1 MKQHF
6 LRLFVY
12 CSGMVFAIG
21 LKASDPDVFTTFQ
34 EARQLERDGQTHEA
48 FLEYLTIPGGEFA
61 ASSLAQGNAG
71 EFLRVLQNSTNALAS
86 SRASL
91 VEADL
96 LLATGQSEA
105 ARQRYHLLAVEA
117 GLTNW
122 GTGQPGYYPVE
133 PPQAGDSSRQ
143 IEERFEWFRR
153 SEPAL
158 PFTIGPG
165 SHRDNWLLR
174 RLIALDLTNDAA
186 REFSRLWEV
195 HRTNTQPYA
204 VLIPSMD
211 GQGRETG
218 EEKKLERPPGFN
230 SFGLQ
235 FALDYSY
242 FLKRSGQSNAAL
254 DLLLEPLR
262 VMDMDRN
269 PNLGHLETLPPELA
283 ALPVKKPDSS
293 RRFGYGSGSSGV
305 SRKEFIR
312 LAYGEFKTA
321 GRENVLLDMLQKQ
334 IASGE
339 NRARRVLAQVR
350 LHQGQRDAALA
361 LELEYIQNCGLDPLS
376 AACRRGQI
384 YEEYQQAEL
393 AIAEY
398 EKAQAMKAGPVQM
411 PDAEEQIPDSPYFRQ
426 QAMFLPQTLL
436 LAGDGSSLAMLQL
449 PDRLQ
454 RLYGALGRNDK
465 VLDIELAQVDAQQAM
480 FPPKMVL
487 RAGDGTSPV
496 ILQLPA
502 PPGRLDSMA
511 GVDQI
516 ARRFSAAGQSERFAD
531 WARQTFSTAKS
542 PRARANLAWQLQWID
557 AAVTNAA
564 IAAVTDAYGSLRD
577 EWRDRFAKSG
587 VDLERRFL
595 RAVLDVNPTNAMAR
609 LDLLELEPQLEGAGV
624 VSTLEALLAPDA
636 ANVFPPGRGIWNHSR
651 LKSYPELAYR
661 LMRLYERAGR
671 LDDLRALGLRLA
683 KEEKPFEHFDSAEY
697 YPGGEN
703 GVEDFSLAC
712 LSLAIEHAD
721 NPAYRDQLAAALK
734 TSRWAGARAQLA
746 RRMDNPSGATA
757 AKQPSRA
764 GAVRG
769 VWANLPSGVR
779 VVASTESV
787 TCQARDEHYIYS
799 GQPWGIAVYMLDG
812 SPVTRILLNRE
823 VACLLAAPPHL
834 WVGTHDGLFRIEP
847 GQWVPVRAALGSV
860 SALARE
866 GDQIWIGTRDGVSVL
881 NRNTLSLRTFT
892 IEQLGLKQP
901 SAILRFA
908 FDGGQV
914 WADNEQEGLLRYDRA
929 GDVWSMPVSISGLRY
944 PAHLIDLIDGQV
956 WADVYLNDELRHRPA
971 LVDRHTLRI
980 TPAQLTGNLP
990 RDRRSWNQVTYLGKL
1005 NGQLVFKSDEER
1017 SYLYD
1022 AAANTLRPRPETG
1035 EATNAPVIPAHAP
1048 ETPKPRGV
1056 WPDGLRAGVSATAWT
1071 YGWPRDAVWA
1081 VLFDDAHRQ
1090 AWLCTGDGL
1099 AILPEDTDELKYLG
1113 VAEGACLGPV
1123 LDGAK
1128 LGDKFYFASGW
1139 DDARGGLLVYDPS
1152 NGVFTPFF
1160 RADGLDSDKV
1170 IGLRT
1175 VDGKLELSFGVEYGR
1190 YQNNDLNYRHCP
1202 PGLFD
1207 PATGRFASG
1216 GEPALSR
1223 NGDPGMHLTNS
1234 AFSSVPLLGGSAWR
1248 SYEHEGQHWV
1258 CGNLGLVVFTGAT
1271 PPALNFSTLNVVP
1284 EPNLTLE
1291 LRAQAAS
1298 VRIQRS
1304 ISITELKRLAAHT
1317 NQYVRANAL
1326 AAALGPV
1333 MNGESDYIPVITNC
1347 ISDSFMPA
1355 RATVVSL
1362 LAESRSAAAA
1372 PALRLALGDTDPY
1385 IRAVAALSLAGL
1397 GEVPSL
1403 DYFEEII
1410 ERDNEYGN
1418 FPFGADSSLGLE
1430 ADALKVY
1437 ATLAPH
1443 ANREIFAFLVQRAP
1457 PNHDDIKKL
1466 YPALGASLRR
1476 HPEAADVLLAVQD
1489 SKSWAPLRNFAQGIF
1504 QQAGVSMLPLLHQAL
1519 ASPDRVVRSNAARAC
1534 GAIGD
1539 PSSIA
1544 PLIQALDLESGLS
1557 RASIVW
1563 ALGQLKAR
1571 EALPRM
1577 AELYTDARNAEKNR
1591 RAAGGF
1597 LAQQAAV
1604 SFRAEYTAIRNVDAI
1619 ASDWDELKA
1628 AARPRVQNPRR
1639 DEELL
1644 TAAQVLAAV
1653 REIGPELSQP
1663 FYRAL
1668 AGAVDA
1674 DDRMQAAIGLG
1685 SAAGS
1690 DQQPSQAI
1698 LKTVRGDAYPLVRI
1712 AAEVSLLQQGVEDDR
1727 ADLLAGLQNKD
1738 NQERGGILE
1747 QLARL
1752 PAARLKPF
1760 RDAIQRIAT
1769 NQQEPEYLRNRAA
1782 GLISGIH

>member
-12 CSGMVFAIG
+12 CFGMVLAIG
-21 LKASDPDVFTTFQ
+21 SKASEPDVFTTFQ

-48 FLEYLTIPGGEFA
+48 FLKYLTIPGGEFA
-61 ASSLAQGNAG
+61 AFSLAQGNAG
-71 EFLRVLQNSTNALAS
+71 EFLQVLHNSSNSPAS
-86 SRASL
+86 FRTSL

-105 ARQRYHLLAVEA
+105 ARQRYHLLAIGA
-117 GLTNW
+117 GVSNW
-122 GTGQPGYYPVE
+122 GTEQPGYYPVE
-133 PPQAGDSSRQ
+133 PPQTGDASYPFDVVQRNG
-143 IEERFEWFRR
+143 
-153 SEPAL
+153 PAL
-158 PFTIGPG
+158 PFSIGPG

-186 REFSRLWEV
+186 QEFSRLWEV
-195 HRTNTQPYA
+195 HRTNTQPFA
-204 VLIPSMD
+204 VIIPSMD
-211 GQGRETG
+211 RQGREAG
-218 EEKKLERPPGFN
+218 EEKKLARPPGFN

-235 FALDYSY
+235 FALDYAY
-242 FLKRSGQSNAAL
+242 FLKRSGQTNAAL

-262 VMDMDRN
+262 VMDLDRN
-269 PNLGHLETLPPELA
+269 PNLVHLESLPPELA
-283 ALPVKKPDSS
+283 ALPVKQPIAP

-321 GRENVLLDMLQKQ
+321 GLENALQEALQKQ
-334 IASGE
+334 IATGE

-361 LELEYIQNCGLDPLS
+361 LELEYLQNCSLDPLS

-384 YEEYQQAEL
+384 HEEYQQAEL
-393 AIAEY
+393 AIAAY
-398 EKAQAMKAGPVQM
+398 EKAQAMAIGPVQM
-411 PDAEEQIPDSPYFRQ
+411 PDAEEQIPEASYLQQ
-426 QAMFLPQTLL
+426 QAIFPSQSVL
-436 LAGDGSSLAMLQL
+436 LAGDGISLDTLHL

-465 VLDIELAQVDAQQAM
+465 VLEIELAQADAV
-480 FPPKMVL
+480 K
-487 RAGDGTSPV
+487 GS
-496 ILQLPA
+496 
-502 PPGRLDSMA
+502 LDSMA
-511 GVDQI
+511 ELDQI
-516 ARRFSAAGQSERFAD
+516 ARRFSAAGQNQRFAD
-531 WARQTFSTAKS
+531 WARQTFSTSKL
-542 PRARANLAWQLQWID
+542 PRARANLAWQLQWTN

-564 IAAVTDAYGSLRD
+564 IAAATDDYGSLRE
-577 EWRDRFAKSG
+577 EWRNRFAKTG
-587 VDLERRFL
+587 GDLERQFL
-595 RAVLDVNPTNAMAR
+595 RAVLEANPTNAMAR
-609 LDLLELEPQLEGAGV
+609 LGLLESEPQLEGAGV
-624 VSTLEALLAPDA
+624 VSALEALLAPDA
-636 ANVFPPGRGIWNHSR
+636 ADVFATGKGVWNRSR
-651 LKSYPELAYR
+651 FKGYPELAYR

-671 LDDLRALGLRLA
+671 MEDLRALGLRLA
-683 KEEKPFEHFDSAEY
+683 KGEKPFEQLESTQN

-703 GVEDFSLAC
+703 GAEDFCLAC

-734 TSRWAGARAQLA
+734 TSHWAGARAQLA
-746 RRMDNPSGATA
+746 RRMDIPSGATA
-757 AKQPSRA
+757 AKQPSSA
-764 GAVRG
+764 GALRG

-787 TCQARDEHYIYS
+787 TCQARDEHYIYT
-799 GQPWGIAVYMLDG
+799 GQPWGVAVYSLEG

-823 VACLLAAPPHL
+823 VTCLLVAPPHL

-847 GQWVPVRAALGSV
+847 GQWVPARAALGSV

-866 GDQIWIGTRDGVSVL
+866 GDQIWIGTRNGVSVL

-892 IEQLGLKQP
+892 SEELGLKR
-901 SAILRFA
+901 SSGTLRFA
-908 FDGGQV
+908 VEGGLV
-914 WADNEQEGLLRYDRA
+914 WADNEQEGLLKYDRA
-929 GDVWSMPVSISGLRY
+929 GDVWSKPVSIPGTRD

-956 WADVYLNDELRHRPA
+956 WADVYLNNELRHRPA
-971 LVDRHTLRI
+971 LVDKRTMRI
-980 TPAQLTGNLP
+980 TPAQLGGNLP
-990 RDRRSWNQVTYLGKL
+990 RDRRLWNEPVTCLGKV
-1005 NGQLVFKSDEER
+1005 NGQLVFRSVWG

-1022 AAANTLRPRPETG
+1022 AASNTLRPRPESG
-1035 EATNAPVIPAHAP
+1035 EMTNATVIPAHPPEAP
-1048 ETPKPRGV
+1048 APRGV
-1056 WPDGLRAGVSATAWT
+1056 WPDGLRAGVVSTAWADS
-1071 YGWPRDAVWA
+1071 WPRDAVWA

-1099 AILPEDTDELKYLG
+1099 AILPEESDELKHLG

-1123 LDGAK
+1123 LDGAE
-1128 LGDKFYFASGW
+1128 LGGKYYFTSGW
-1139 DDARGGLLVYDPS
+1139 DDARGGLLVYDPGT
-1152 NGVFTPFF
+1152 GVFTPFS
-1160 RADGLDSDKV
+1160 RVDGLDSDKV
-1170 IGLRT
+1170 IGLQT
-1175 VDGKLELSFGVEYGR
+1175 VEGKLELRFGVEYRR
-1190 YQNNDLNYRHCP
+1190 YQNDNNNLRYRHCP

-1207 PATGRFASG
+1207 PVTGRFTSG
-1216 GEPALSR
+1216 GGPELLG
-1223 NGDPGMHLTNS
+1223 NGNPGMHLTNS
-1234 AFSSVPLLGGSAWR
+1234 AFSSLPLLGGPAWR
-1248 SYEHEGQHWV
+1248 SYEHERQHWV
-1258 CGNLGLVVFTGAT
+1258 CGSLGLVVFAGAT
-1271 PPALNFSTLNVVP
+1271 APALNFSTLNVVP
-1284 EPNLTLE
+1284 EPNLTVE

-1298 VRIQRS
+1298 LSLQRP
-1304 ISITELKRLAAHT
+1304 ISIAALKRLTAHT

-1326 AAALGPV
+1326 AAAMGPV
-1333 MNGESDYIPVITNC
+1333 MNGENDYVPVITNC

-1355 RATVVSL
+1355 RATAVAL
-1362 LAESRSAAAA
+1362 LAESKSAAAI
-1372 PALRLALGDTDPY
+1372 PALRLALGDADPY
-1385 IRAVAALSLAGL
+1385 IRAVAALRLADL

-1410 ERDNEYGN
+1410 ERNYDYGN
-1418 FPFGADSSLGLE
+1418 FPFGADSSLGVK
-1430 ADALKVY
+1430 ADAVMVF

-1443 ANREIFAFLVQRAP
+1443 ADRDIFAFLVKKTP

-1466 YPALGASLRR
+1466 YPVLGASLRR
-1476 HPEAADVLLAVQD
+1476 HPEASDVLLAVQD
-1489 SKSWAPLRNFAQGIF
+1489 GESWAPLRNFVQGVF
-1504 QQAGVSMLPLLHQAL
+1504 QQAGVSMLPRLHHAL

-1539 PSSIA
+1539 QSSIA

-1571 EALPRM
+1571 EALPRL

-1597 LAQQAAV
+1597 LAQQAAA
-1604 SFRAEYTAIRNVDAI
+1604 SNRAEYTALRNLNAI

-1628 AARPRVQNPRR
+1628 AARPRTHNPRR

-1644 TAAQVLAAV
+1644 TAAQVLEAV
-1653 REIGPELSQP
+1653 REIGPEFSQP

-1690 DQQPSQAI
+1690 DWQPSLAI
-1698 LKTVRGDAYPLVRI
+1698 LKTTKGDANPPVRI
-1712 AAEVSLLQQGVEDDR
+1712 AAEVSLLQLGLEDGR
-1727 ADLLAGLQNKD
+1727 AGLLADLKNEE
-1738 NQERGGILE
+1738 NPERGRILE

-1752 PAARLKPF
+1752 PAARLEPF
-1760 RDAIQRIAT
+1760 RDVVQHIVT

-1782 GLISGIH
+1782 GLIRALP